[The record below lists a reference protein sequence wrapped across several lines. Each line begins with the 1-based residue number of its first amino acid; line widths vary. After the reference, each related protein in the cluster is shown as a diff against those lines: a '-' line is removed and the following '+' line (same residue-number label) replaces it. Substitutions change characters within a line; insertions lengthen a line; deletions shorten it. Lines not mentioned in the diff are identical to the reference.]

1 MKKLLL
7 LSLSNLLLTLSVHAQ
22 CTVHFVTTTGIPSAA
37 GTQADPLDITTA
49 FAIAG
54 AGDIIRIGNGTYA
67 LNAALTISANDIV
80 VEGGFLPAENWKK
93 TSLAGATTISRSAL
107 NPEGSA
113 NQQRLVAIYAD
124 SKTGFQLHDL
134 TITTANATGPGMST
148 YGLHIANCSDYSIVR
163 CSIASGNAGNGING
177 VVGTIGAVGSI
188 GGVGVAGSI
197 DGNCS
202 GGSGGAGGAG
212 GGAGAGTAVTGGV
225 NGAGCDLAGGVGT
238 NGISSSNYRAG
249 GSGGGGGAGGETDH
263 NGGAGGTGGGVNG
276 GAAQTGVGSGG
287 TWGDPGGD
295 GGNGT
300 VGTNGAVGST
310 GAAGTAGLFNLFFT
324 PTQGGTGGDGQGG
337 KGGAGGGGGGG
348 QSCTFC
354 DDGSADGGGGGGGG
368 GQGGTGGTGG
378 FGGGSSFGIYLYNNG
393 ANSNLVDS
401 YVFSGSAG
409 SGGIGAAGG
418 AGGIGG
424 SGGLGSTYGS
434 AEVGTGGNGGKGGNG
449 GQGGTGGNG
458 APGVS
463 NNIKLV
469 SGSGFV
475 ISTANF
481 NLAAQPEIKVD
492 YESCTNNSLSF
503 EAVTLPLGTGTASW
517 NFGANAITATSTDNP
532 GTTSYSTT
540 GWNTITQGAESYAG
554 FVYISCQGY
563 TETVNVSVCS
573 GESITVGSNTYSASG
588 SYTDVLTSVLTGCD
602 STVNTNLTVLNALE
616 STLTETAC
624 NSFTLNSQT
633 YNSSGTYVQTLTG
646 TMGCDSTVTLNLTIN
661 NVDNTATQNGVTLNA
676 NASGASYQWIDCDNG
691 NAEILGANAQTF
703 VATQNGDYAVVVTEN
718 GCSDTS
724 SCMTVN
730 SAGIEESEFTLLQI
744 YPNPSSGSFTIDFG
758 KEYSELNMELVDVSG
773 KVILTME
780 VSNKEKMELAFDA
793 PKGIYFLKIMHADNN
808 EIVRLVKQ

>member
-7 LSLSNLLLTLSVHAQ
+7 LTFSNFLLMLSVHAQ
-22 CTVHFVTTTGIPSAA
+22 CTVHFVTTTGTPSAA

-49 FAIAG
+49 FTIAG
-54 AGDIIRIGNGTYA
+54 VGDIIRIGNGTYS
-67 LNAALTISANDIV
+67 LNSPLTISANDIV
-80 VEGGFLPAENWKK
+80 IEGGFLPAENWKK
-93 TSLAGATTISRSAL
+93 TSLAGATTLVRSTL

-134 TITTANATGPGMST
+134 TVTTANASGPSMST

-163 CSIASGNAGNGING
+163 CSIASGNAGTGANG
-177 VVGTIGAVGSI
+177 VVGAQGAIGSV

-212 GGAGAGTAVTGGV
+212 GGAGAGTAVAGGV
-225 NGAGCDLAGGVGT
+225 NGAGCDLAGGAGT
-238 NGISSSNYRAG
+238 SGIASSNYRAG

-263 NGGAGGTGGGVNG
+263 NGGAGGNGGGVNG
-276 GAAQTGVGSGG
+276 GAAQTGAGNGG

-295 GGNGT
+295 GGNGAL
-300 VGTNGAVGST
+300 GANGVVGST
-310 GAAGTAGLFNLFFT
+310 GAAGTAGTFNLFFT
-324 PTQGGTGGDGQGG
+324 PTQGATGGDGQGG

-393 ANSNLVDS
+393 ANSNLIDS
-401 YVFSGSAG
+401 YVVAG
-409 SGGIGAAGG
+409 TPGNGGTGAAGG
-418 AGGIGG
+418 PGGIGG

-458 APGVS
+458 ASGVS
-463 NNIKLV
+463 NTVKLV
-469 SGSGFV
+469 SGTAFT

-503 EAVTLPLGTGTASW
+503 EAVSLPVGAGTASW
-517 NFGANAITATSTDNP
+517 NFGANANTLTSTDNP
-532 GTTSYSTT
+532 GVTSYATT
-540 GWNTITQGAESYAG
+540 GWNTITQGAETYTG

-563 TETVNVSVCS
+563 AETVNVNLCAGQSVM
-573 GESITVGSNTYSASG
+573 VGTSTYSTSG

-602 STVNTNLTVLNALE
+602 STVNTNLTVMNALA
-616 STLTETAC
+616 SSLTETAC
-624 NSFTLNSQT
+624 ASFTLNSQT
-633 YNSSGTYVQTLTG
+633 YNTSGTYVQTLTG

-661 NVDNTATQNGVTLNA
+661 NADNTASQNGVTLTA
-676 NASGASYQWIDCDNG
+676 NATGASYQWIDCDNG
-691 NAEILGANAQTF
+691 NSLIIGANAQTY
-703 VATQNGDYAVVVTEN
+703 VATQNGDYAVIVTEN

-724 SCMTVN
+724 TCMTVN
-730 SAGIEESEFTLLQI
+730 SAGIDETEFSMMQV
-744 YPNPSSGSFTIDFG
+744 YPNPTNGTFTLDFG
-758 KEYSELNMELVDVSG
+758 KQMTDLKLDLTDVSG
-773 KVILTME
+773 KVVLSKEI
-780 VSNKEKMELAFDA
+780 SNQEKIVITING
-793 PKGIYFLKIMHADNN
+793 PNGIYFMKIKGITQN
-808 EIVRLVKQ
+808 EVIRIIKQ